1 MAVTGGREAGDQ
13 DWQDVLAKVTRAGVY
28 GVASTGIYCDF
39 GCPSRPP
46 LRKNLRI
53 FAAVDEAEAGGYRR
67 CKRCALRGVH
77 ARTGHAPT

>member
-1 MAVTGGREAGDQ
+1 MAVTGGAAGSDQ
-13 DWQDVLAKVTRAGVY
+13 DWQDLLAKVARAGVY

-53 FAAVDEAEAGGYRR
+53 FDSAAQAEAGGYRR
-67 CKRCALRGVH
+67 CKRCATRAVRVWTSL
-77 ARTGHAPT
+77 ADT

>member
-1 MAVTGGREAGDQ
+1 MALNGGQMARDQ
-13 DWQDVLAKVTRAGVY
+13 DWADLLAKVARAGFY

-53 FAAVDEAEAGGYRR
+53 FVTLAEAEAAGYRR
-67 CKRCALRGVH
+67 CKRCA
-77 ARTGHAPT
+77 ARTVPAGTAHKAV

>member
-1 MAVTGGREAGDQ
+1 MALTGGCEALDQ
-13 DWQDVLAKVTRAGVY
+13 DWQDLLGKVARAGVY

-53 FAAVDEAEAGGYRR
+53 FAAAEQAEAGGYRR
-67 CKRCALRGVH
+67 CKRCAARDVH
-77 ARTGHAPT
+77 AWTEAAPI

>member
-1 MAVTGGREAGDQ
+1 MALTGGRAAADQ
-13 DWQDVLAKVTRAGVY
+13 DWADLLGKLARAEVY

-53 FAAVDEAEAGGYRR
+53 LTSAAEAEAGGYRR
-67 CKRCALRGVH
+67 CKRCAANA
-77 ARTGHAPT
+77 ARAGTSLSSA

>member
-1 MAVTGGREAGDQ
+1 MRLQGGREATDQ
-13 DWQDVLAKVTRAGVY
+13 DWADLIAKTARAGFY

-53 FAAVDEAEAGGYRR
+53 FDGLAEVEAAGYRR
-67 CKRCALRGVH
+67 CKRCA
-77 ARTGHAPT
+77 ARAGK

>member
-1 MAVTGGREAGDQ
+1 MAVTQGRAAEDQ
-13 DWQDVLAKVTRAGVY
+13 DWQDLLGKQARAGVY

-53 FAAVDEAEAGGYRR
+53 FASAAEAEAGGYRR
-67 CKRCALRGVH
+67 CKRCAAKAAHTEASLVVI
-77 ARTGHAPT
+77 

>member
-1 MAVTGGREAGDQ
+1 MAVTGGRVAEDQ
-13 DWQDVLAKVTRAGVY
+13 DWQDLLGKLARAGVY

-53 FAAVDEAEAGGYRR
+53 FVSAVAAEAGGYRR
-67 CKRCALRGVH
+67 CKRCAAKAAH
-77 ARTGHAPT
+77 ARTSLSVT